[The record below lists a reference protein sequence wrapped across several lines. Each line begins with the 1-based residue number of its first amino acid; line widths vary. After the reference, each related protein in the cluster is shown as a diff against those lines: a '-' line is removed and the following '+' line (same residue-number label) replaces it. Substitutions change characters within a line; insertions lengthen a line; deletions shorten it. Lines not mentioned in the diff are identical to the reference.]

1 MFDRHNYNK
10 KMFDGDNYNKFFI
23 EILKYYNN
31 PANCDVNNNI
41 VMFLR
46 LISYHIDLQYSNTL

>member
-1 MFDRHNYNK
+1 MFDRDNYNK

-46 LISYHIDLQYSNTL
+46 LISYHIDLQY